1 MLMDLQPATR
11 QQLTLDLDAD
21 MPENRIRLMLAMDQ
35 LNQRYG
41 RGTLKLGSAGAPK
54 AMKLWAMRQ
63 HRMSPAYTTD
73 WAGLVITLDAK
84 PSGRVHEGGFA

>member
-1 MLMDLQPATR
+1 
-11 QQLTLDLDAD
+11 
-21 MPENRIRLMLAMDQ
+21 MDQ

-41 RGTLKLGSAGAPK
+41 RGTLKLASAGAPK